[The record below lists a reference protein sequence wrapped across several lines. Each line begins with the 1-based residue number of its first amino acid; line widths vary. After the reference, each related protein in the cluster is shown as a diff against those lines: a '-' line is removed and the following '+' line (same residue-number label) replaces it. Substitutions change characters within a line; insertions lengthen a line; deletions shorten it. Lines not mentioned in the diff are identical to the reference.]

1 MKARYKILLTANVFF
16 SFLFILAAVVFE
28 SFLKEFVRN
37 TDALAAIITVIVFI
51 EFGIYTFL
59 ITIFLIALIALWWS
73 RAKGNLEW
81 TAAAKIQLVIVFL
94 LIVMLPILFKL

>member
-16 SFLFILAAVVFE
+16 SFLFILAAEVYNIQ
-28 SFLKEFVRN
+28 LKEHVRD
-37 TDALAAIITVIVFI
+37 TDMLSAIITVIVFI

-59 ITIFLIALIALWWS
+59 ITIFIITLIVLWWS
-73 RAKGNLEW
+73 RAKGKLEW

-94 LIVMLPILFKL
+94 LIVMLPILSKL